1 MRKFLYISLIIFFFC
16 GIGRPTSLQKM
27 YDNAHPNGI
36 YDKLIILSQDVI
48 YTGGFI
54 QNVSKVCIQGNGAI
68 IDLQGE
74 KLEID
79 GSTNEIKIDHCIFIS
94 TKLYDT
100 YILLTNDAS
109 GHFFNNTFYSVD
121 LIIGSNQCIVFKECN
136 ADTSFIYNNIFVN
149 FSTAI
154 YYYTLKFLSPIML
167 DISNNDIWGC
177 ENGYLYWGGWTGFP
191 RSFMPY
197 PGNDEIIKDPLFVDT
212 VSFDF
217 RLKPTSPCI
226 DKGMDVGDSFIS
238 YAPDLGAKESDH
250 SNFIGTRISGTMS
263 GDLSVDKSPYIIT
276 DDIIVPAGERL
287 FIHSGTV
294 LKINTNKSF
303 LIHGELTLLGEE
315 LDSVQFL
322 NNSIYETRWG
332 GIVFYPQSSRN
343 SIISFSSIKNGS
355 SPNGKGVIEISN
367 DSVTINNNL
376 FTNMGTSIF
385 CENNTHPKIFNNV
398 FLENSSFTGGRVIY
412 CKTNSHPLIESNTL
426 YCSSIYSDSAKPI
439 IKRNRFMGQTY
450 SIGQQYWLLTLRNNS
465 DVKLEANLF
474 KNNSFA
480 VLVDSS
486 KCSSYND
493 LITNCSQAYGFHNN
507 SIGHIYNST
516 IYVENAGVTCTGSS
530 TVDIINSVVLR
541 VGSSWGTALRKFD
554 NSMIY
559 SKYCVLSDFFDGENH
574 IYKDPLFVNSI
585 GGDFHISS
593 ESPCI
598 DAGTIDTTDFNLP
611 TTDYENNPR
620 INNGII
626 DIGCYEFIKPNS
638 VENQKRDFPNIYSLA
653 QNFPNPFNPST
664 TISYQLPA
672 TSFVTLKIFDI
683 LGNEVA
689 ILVNEEK
696 EEGSY
701 NYQLGIK
708 NYNLSSGIYFYQLRA
723 GDFVGTKKMLLM
735 K

>member
-1 MRKFLYISLIIFFFC
+1 
-16 GIGRPTSLQKM
+16 
-27 YDNAHPNGI
+27 
-36 YDKLIILSQDVI
+36 
-48 YTGGFI
+48 
-54 QNVSKVCIQGNGAI
+54 
-68 IDLQGE
+68 
-74 KLEID
+74 
-79 GSTNEIKIDHCIFIS
+79 
-94 TKLYDT
+94 
-100 YILLTNDAS
+100 
-109 GHFFNNTFYSVD
+109 
-121 LIIGSNQCIVFKECN
+121 
-136 ADTSFIYNNIFVN
+136 
-149 FSTAI
+149 
-154 YYYTLKFLSPIML
+154 ML

-177 ENGYLYWGGWTGFP
+177 ENGYLYWGGWTGSP

-217 RLKPTSPCI
+217 RLKTTSPCI

-238 YAPDLGAKESDH
+238 YARDLGAKESEH
-250 SNFIGTRISGTMS
+250 SIFIGTRISGTMS

-287 FIHSGTV
+287 SIHHGAV
-294 LKINTNKSF
+294 LKINSKKSF
-303 LIHGELTLLGEE
+303 LIHGELTLMGNES
-315 LDSVQFL
+315 DSIRFL

-343 SIISFSSIKNGS
+343 SIISFASIKNGS
-355 SPNGKGVIEISN
+355 SSNVKGVIEISN
-367 DSVTINNNL
+367 DSVTINNTL
-376 FTNMGTSIF
+376 FTKMGTSIF
-385 CENNTHPKIFNNV
+385 CENNSHPKIFNNV
-398 FLENSSFTGGRVIY
+398 FLEYSSFTGVRAIY

-439 IKRNRFMGQTY
+439 IKRNKFMGQTF
-450 SIGQQYWLLTLRNNS
+450 SIGQQYQLLTLENNS
-465 DVKLEANLF
+465 DVKLEAKLF

-493 LITNCSQAYGFHNN
+493 LITNCSQAYGFDNN
-507 SIGHIYNST
+507 SIGHIYNNT
-516 IYVENAGVTCTGSS
+516 IYVENEGVSCSRSS
-530 TVDIINSVVLR
+530 TVDVINSVVLR

-559 SKYCVLSDFFDGENH
+559 SKYCVLSDSFDGENH

-638 VENQKRDFPNIYSLA
+638 VENQKRDLPNIYSLA

-664 TISYQLPA
+664 SIQYAVASSQNVKVVVYN
-672 TSFVTLKIFDI
+672 S
-683 LGNEVA
+683 LGQAVKTFNEG
-689 ILVNEEK
+689 EK
-696 EEGSY
+696 ESGIYTINFNGEG
-701 NYQLGIK
+701 
-708 NYNLSSGIYFYQLRA
+708 LSSGVYLYSINAVSVDGKQNYRA
-723 GDFVGTKKMLLM
+723 TKKMLLM